1 MKTGRDGEKKG
12 GKKENILFESSKS
25 SQKAQMSERQKHT
38 LKATFKMF
46 YDSI

>member
-1 MKTGRDGEKKG
+1 MEKKKE

-25 SQKAQMSERQKHT
+25 SQKTQMSERHKHT
-38 LKATFKMF
+38 LKATFRVF